1 MTRRLLFCI
10 LSFATT
16 LIAAA
21 PAQAG
26 LGTWTSLGGL
36 TSASNA
42 DWVRE
47 YVRAS
52 PPNVTHMYA
61 ATEDDGVFRSQNS
74 GVTWSAFNSGLEG
87 IPGAKNV
94 RTVYADGSRM
104 LAGTGA
110 GLFASTNGGAWQPLA
125 QGPEEDPQNPKKLNV
140 SVQALFKV
148 TGGALLAG
156 GFSSGV
162 WRSGDNGNTW
172 IPPQPGNGMPA
183 ATTVWQL
190 DSLIPGVVFAATSS
204 GIYRSL
210 NGGASWQLR
219 SDGFSGTAL
228 RIVADGTKPNILYAL
243 SPGSGVYRSIN
254 AGETWAPINGSGAKA
269 LGNLTVRALLQFSG
283 VNETRLYVGTADGM
297 YVGTTKNVALGGVI
311 PGATT
316 WRKVTE
322 SGLAVGNSPND
333 IFWTL
338 WNSVG
343 APGTI
348 FAGTQSNGGYTLTMT
363 PPVPIAPDPVVSG
376 TRKVGATLSATN
388 GGWTGTQ
395 TIEFTYQWQNCT
407 TASESSCSDI
417 DGAEQSTYTLQ
428 PSDFNDRVRVIVTGE
443 NDVPAFAFNEHE
455 SALTGLIGA
464 APGTLP
470 GANQSS
476 TGSITGPG
484 LPTSGDTLTVPTAG
498 GSAPLFNPVADSRKY
513 SWYRCLDA
521 TEASCTLLFTSNAN
535 TYVLSDLDVT
545 FRIRAKVTGTNQF
558 GSTTL
563 GFTGA
568 TNTIF
573 PKQATNLLP
582 PSILG
587 TAMVGES
594 LVANVGT
601 WQFPGTSFERQWI
614 RCDAAGGSCETL
626 SGQKGVSY
634 TLTAADLGKRL
645 KAEIKADSNGP
656 NTVPGPTYVMTPL
669 SGVVVPVPV
678 PGAPAAPGGGAI
690 PGAGQQ
696 QSVAPPP
703 PLDTTKPVLAVL
715 SLTSATVKAGGTLTI
730 AYRPTESS
738 SLRVQVQR
746 LTKGRKVGKACK
758 TGRKKGKRCT
768 IAKTVLTKTYPAAT
782 GAAKVKL
789 ALKTRGK
796 KLPAGNYQLVITPV
810 DGAGNR
816 GAARTVRFKIT
827 RR

>member
-1 MTRRLLFCI
+1 MPRLLPSI
-10 LSFATT
+10 AAS
-16 LIAAA
+16 LIAVAAAAA
-21 PAQAG
+21 PAHAG
-26 LGTWTSLGGL
+26 LGNWTSLSGL
-36 TSASNA
+36 TSASSA

-47 YVRAS
+47 YVRAA
-52 PPNVTHMYA
+52 PPNITHMYA

-74 GVTWSAFNSGLEG
+74 GLTWSAFNSGLEG

-104 LAGTGA
+104 LAGTSA
-110 GLFASTNGGAWQPLA
+110 GLFASTNGGAWQPVA
-125 QGPEEDPQNPKKLNV
+125 QGPEDDPQNPKKLNV
-140 SVQALFKV
+140 AVQALFKV

-162 WRSGDNGNTW
+162 WRSTDNGNTW

-219 SDGFSGTAL
+219 NDGFSGTAL
-228 RIVADGTKPNILYAL
+228 RIIADGTKPNILYAL
-243 SPGSGVYRSIN
+243 SPGNGVYRSIN

-297 YVGTTKNVALGGVI
+297 WVGTTKNVALGGVI

-338 WNSVG
+338 WHSPG

-363 PPVPIAPDPVVSG
+363 PPVPTAPDPVVSG
-376 TRKVGATLSATN
+376 TLKVGETLSTTN

-395 TIEFTYQWQNCT
+395 TIEYTYQWQNCT
-407 TASESSCSDI
+407 TSSESSCNDI
-417 DGAEQSTYTLQ
+417 DGAEQQTYTLQ

-443 NDVPAFAFNEHE
+443 NDVPAFVFNEHE
-455 SALTGLIGA
+455 SAITGVVGA
-464 APGTLP
+464 KAGALP
-470 GANQSS
+470 GETNSS
-476 TGSITGPG
+476 TGTIAGPG
-484 LPTSGDTLTVPTAG
+484 LPQSGDALSVSNAV
-498 GSAPLFNPVADSRKY
+498 FNPPADSRKY

-521 TEASCTLLFTSNAN
+521 TEASCSLLFTSNAN

-563 GFTGA
+563 GFTGPS
-568 TNTIF
+568 NTIF

-587 TAMVGES
+587 TTYVGES
-594 LVANVGT
+594 LIANVGT
-601 WQFPGTSFERQWI
+601 WQFPGTSFERQWM
-614 RCDAAGGSCETL
+614 RCDAGGGSCETL
-626 SGQKGVSY
+626 AGQKGVSY

-645 KAEIKADSNGP
+645 KAEIKADSNGA
-656 NTVPGPTYVMTPL
+656 NVVPGPTYVMTPL
-669 SGVVVPVPV
+669 SEVVANRPVPAA
-678 PGAPAAPGGGAI
+678 PGAPAGAPQE
-690 PGAGQQ
+690 P
-696 QSVAPPP
+696 APAPSSPP
-703 PLDTTKPVLAVL
+703 VQAADTLAPVLSGV
-715 SLTSATVKAGGTLTI
+715 SLASAKVKRGGTLTI
-730 AYRPTESS
+730 
-738 SLRVQVQR
+738 SLRPSEASSIRVQIQR

-768 IAKTVLTKTYPAAT
+768 IAKTVLTKTLPAAA
-782 GAAKVKL
+782 GSAKL
-789 ALKTRGK
+789 AIALKAGGK
-796 KLPAGNYQLVITPV
+796 RLAAGSYRAVVTPV
-810 DGAGNR
+810 DSAGNR
-816 GAARTVRFKIT
+816 GAARTVTFTIT